1 MLTYFVVLNFRF
13 FYLSGSN
20 TTSIF
25 SDTDQEDFREAT
37 DREPTSYSTTSTS
50 WLRDNSMDA
59 DINSYSKGTLLRK
72 DEYFFKIW
80 CYATKLFK

>member
-1 MLTYFVVLNFRF
+1 MCFITFP
-13 FYLSGSN
+13 
-20 TTSIF
+20 SII
-25 SDTDQEDFREAT
+25 DTDQEDFREGT